1 MLNQVLPTDARRG
14 RMNKDSLL
22 VLSPG
27 TSASP
32 QQVTRHLNQG
42 ILHPLPSLGTNPPS
56 HADDW
61 FSVFSPSSQTHLK
74 PWRCW
79 ILLPLRPWQLMTHQV
94 PPSPTA
100 TTQVLP
106 RPSHRPSLLRPSAP
120 HFLPPNSLPSHAL
133 HGSLVCCVFWFLVFN
148 EIDVRF

>member
-32 QQVTRHLNQG
+32 QQVTQHLNQG

-61 FSVFSPSSQTHLK
+61 FSVFSPSSQTHLETLA
-74 PWRCW
+74 
-79 ILLPLRPWQLMTHQV
+79 LLDPSPPPALAADD
-94 PPSPTA
+94 PPSPTQSTA
-100 TTQVLP
+100 QPPPLKF
-106 RPSHRPSLLRPSAP
+106 SLGPLTARLCSDLQHLTSCLRIRS
-120 HFLPPNSLPSHAL
+120 PPMLSMAL
-133 HGSLVCCVFWFLVFN
+133 WFVVCFGFWFLTK
-148 EIDVRF
+148 